1 MVYNTIILDKSDH
14 IARLTLNRPERLN
27 ALNEEMF
34 AELNHAL
41 EDVAADTHLR
51 VFIITGAGRAFCAS
65 ADIKDESRGGDQL
78 LGHKDPYETYQFIRA
93 MPQGVTS
100 KLHNLAIPTIA
111 MVNGL
116 AIGDGFDWV
125 LACDIRVGCE
135 NSRFMNAF
143 LQMGLVS
150 NTGSTWLYN
159 RAMGI
164 SKALELLY
172 TGDWLESE
180 EAKECGVLAHLV
192 SADALEETTMDLA
205 RKIASKAPIPNR
217 MVKGMIYR
225 GLTQTLDEHLAEAA
239 QAEVLTL
246 TSQDHIESL
255 ASFRE
260 KRPPHVK
267 GE

>member
-1 MVYNTIILDKSDH
+1 MTYNTIILDKKDH

-34 AELNHAL
+34 AELNSAL
-41 EDVAADTHLR
+41 EDVATDRDIR
-51 VFIITGAGRAFCAS
+51 VFVITGAGRAFCAS

-78 LGHKDPYETYQFIRA
+78 LGHKDAYETYQFIRA

-100 KLHNLAIPTIA
+100 KLHNLSIPTIA

-125 LACDIRVGCE
+125 LACDIRVGCG
-135 NSRFMNAF
+135 NSRCMDAF

-159 RAMGI
+159 RAMGV

-180 EAKECGVLAHLV
+180 EAKEYGVLGYLV
-192 SADALEETTMDLA
+192 SSDALERTTMDLA
-205 RKIASKAPIPNR
+205 QKIAAKAPIPNR
-217 MVKGMIYR
+217 MVKGMMYR

-239 QAEVLTL
+239 HAEVLTL
-246 TSQDHIESL
+246 ASQDHIESL
-255 ASFRE
+255 GSFRE
-260 KRPPHVK
+260 KRTPK
-267 GE
+267 FTGR